1 MPKYSTKQWPYRVVC
16 AKSTPLGR
24 CRHLADSGPT
34 RESAQQKKREWTR
47 QIEATLTDFVRKN
60 TIATSFFHP
69 PPAKHHETTSVIRR
83 DCTED
88 EKKMEFDLC
97 QTFITHFADITYLL
111 DDENPF
117 FSHRVYARTS
127 NYPAH
132 VHLFTFISWSPF
144 RETPNREERTITT
157 RVQKGGLVHF
167 ASSPV

>member
-1 MPKYSTKQWPYRVVC
+1 M
-16 AKSTPLGR
+16 
-24 CRHLADSGPT
+24 
-34 RESAQQKKREWTR
+34 

-69 PPAKHHETTSVIRR
+69 PPAKHHETTSVIQR

-117 FSHRVYARTS
+117 FFSQIICMHIKLPRTCS
-127 NYPAH
+127 LLH
-132 VHLFTFISWSPF
+132 VHKL
-144 RETPNREERTITT
+144 IT
-157 RVQKGGLVHF
+157 VQGD
-167 ASSPV
+167 S